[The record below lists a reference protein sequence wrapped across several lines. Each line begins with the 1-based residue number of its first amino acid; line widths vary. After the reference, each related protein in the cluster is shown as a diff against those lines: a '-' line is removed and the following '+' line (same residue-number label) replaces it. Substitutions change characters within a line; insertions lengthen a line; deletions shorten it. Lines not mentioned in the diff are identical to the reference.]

1 METEEDME
9 LARKSIENDQYA
21 NDIYEEFKKVFKI
34 KGDVIDNIYLEYPEC
49 LNCGHK
55 YTKLYFIDEILK
67 CPVCGF
73 NLAVYAYKMYLKNIC
88 EKEGE

>member
-21 NDIYEEFKKVFKI
+21 NDIYEEFKKLFKI
-34 KGDVIDNIYLEYPEC
+34 KRDVMDNIHLEYPEC

-55 YTKLYFIDEILK
+55 CNRKSRSIATGL
-67 CPVCGF
+67 CGD
-73 NLAVYAYKMYLKNIC
+73 V
-88 EKEGE
+88 